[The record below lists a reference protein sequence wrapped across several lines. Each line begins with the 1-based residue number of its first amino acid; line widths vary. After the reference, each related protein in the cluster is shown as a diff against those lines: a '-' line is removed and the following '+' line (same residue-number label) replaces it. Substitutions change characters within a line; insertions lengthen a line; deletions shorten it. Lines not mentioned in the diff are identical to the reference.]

1 MVPFDVR
8 KEAERLG
15 FPISI
20 DKAPHREIADAIS
33 RVHHPHVLIRYLLR
47 EACASVPLSATEV
60 SPYVLVPNVGNWL
73 ACMADIF
80 GNSLNEGVVRVH
92 LDAGQGHHMTKF
104 VLNDGSKSIALRQV
118 SGIRNLDKDLNIVA
132 CNGKGYPE
140 FTRRIQATLEPII
153 KVSRPPKVDNI
164 WSGQVRPS

>member
-80 GNSLNEGVVRVH
+80 GNSLNKKVVSVH
-92 LDAGQGHHMTKF
+92 LETIQRNHMTKF
-104 VLNDGSKSIALRQV
+104 MLNDGSKSIVLRQV
-118 SGIRNLDKDLNIVA
+118 NVIGKLEKELKNLTRNV
-132 CNGKGYPE
+132 E
-140 FTRRIQATLEPII
+140 
-153 KVSRPPKVDNI
+153 
-164 WSGQVRPS
+164 